1 MAASGN
7 NGQLVLVAILGA
19 IFLAATYIAIGY
31 AVCAG
36 VPFVTEKVAAA
47 TVDDTT
53 SPFSKVE
60 LVEGAVASQ
69 DYSFGSHDL
78 EAYMDTIKAMNQK
91 AGTPYADDVDIADAP
106 EQYTVTREAISHLDD
121 VYAVSARMMM
131 PIFGIAAIA
140 AFLLFA
146 GFRMFG
152 TKPVANMLLIG
163 GCISGGILV
172 LLGLWAIISFD
183 SFFAALHGLFFAQG
197 SWVFPADSLLITM
210 LPGSFWAGIG
220 GVWLTISVLVSALS
234 VLLGI
239 ILKRRTCK

>member
-1 MAASGN
+1 MAGN
-7 NGQLVLVAILGA
+7 GKNGQSALVAILGA

-36 VPFVTEKVAAA
+36 IPFVTEKVAAA
-47 TVDDTT
+47 TVDDAV
-53 SPFSKVE
+53 SPFSKLE
-60 LVEGAVASQ
+60 LVEGAVATQ

-78 EAYMDTIKAMNQK
+78 DAYLDTIKDMNQK
-91 AGTPYADDVDIADAP
+91 AGTPYGDDLSNAP
-106 EQYTVTREAISHLDD
+106 EQYTVTSEAISHLDD
-121 VYAVSARMMM
+121 VYAVSARMLM
-131 PIFGIAAIA
+131 PIFGIAAIS

-152 TKPVANMLLIG
+152 TKPVAHMLIIG
-163 GCISGGILV
+163 GCIAGGLV
-172 LLGLWAIISFD
+172 ILLGLWAVISFD

-210 LPGSFWAGIG
+210 LPGPFWAGIG
-220 GVWLTISVLVSALS
+220 GVWLTISVLLSALS
-234 VLLGI
+234 ILLGV